1 MSGPGRIGI
10 TSGIGCRFRG
20 DGGMV
25 VGFLSADAAFCQRR
39 LLPVQEMTISHS
51 PNVILALKRGWAC
64 YNPAT
69 RQATKG
75 NWIII

>member
-1 MSGPGRIGI
+1 MSGPGRKRI
-10 TSGIGCRFRG
+10 TSGIGYRFCG

-25 VGFLSADAAFCQRR
+25 VGFLSADAAFCQHR

-51 PNVILALKRGWAC
+51 PSLILALKRGWAC
-64 YNPAT
+64 YNSAT
-69 RQATKG
+69 REATKG